1 MHFRHFLRDQSKGN
15 RLCSIVLL
23 VIAKA
28 YRLKLIDRF
37 AGCVHG
43 LNVMFVSA
51 RRDIGSTKSAVA
63 LYRNEIW
70 IGANLRLN
78 IRINAADVAA
88 VADVLGTD
96 ADGNH
101 VVGRSHAIAGSS
113 AQGCVETSTGVSREC
128 KDAAGCVAVT
138 GSIGKKRP
146 VTICR
151 VVLAIGI
158 IMESLNSGCCIDIT
172 DGVANE
178 RVHARSGVTKAG
190 SIVVERER
198 AGNRVV
204 VTSGVVEECLK
215 TTRRVE
221 VAGGIAS
228 EHTITDG
235 RIGFASSVELKFK
248 LSPEDQCTTESCW
261 GSR

>member
-1 MHFRHFLRDQSKGN
+1 
-15 RLCSIVLL
+15 
-23 VIAKA
+23 
-28 YRLKLIDRF
+28 
-37 AGCVHG
+37 
-43 LNVMFVSA
+43 MFVSA

-88 VADVLGTD
+88 VTNVLGTD
-96 ADGNH
+96 ADGNP

-204 VTSGVVEECLK
+204 VTSGVARERFSSGGSVVVTGGVATQCK
-215 TTRRVE
+215 VTVGSVSDASRV
-221 VAGGIAS
+221 V
-228 EHTITDG
+228 
-235 RIGFASSVELKFK
+235 
-248 LSPEDQCTTESCW
+248 TESRRPARGVEAP
-261 GSR
+261 GSVAM